1 MTCGQG
7 VPLAL
12 HLSGANEHDGRH
24 LLPLLRRYP
33 AVRGRPGRPRTRPCT
48 VVADKAS
55 HSAMREAEVRSR
67 GVEPLLPQRGL
78 RDALRL
84 GRWRWVVERTVA
96 WLRQFRRPRV
106 RYEQREAL
114 HLSFLSLACVLICH
128 RKLP

>member
-1 MTCGQG
+1 M
-7 VPLAL
+7 PLAW
-12 HLSGANEHDGRH
+12 HLSGANSHDGGH

-33 AVRGRPGRPRTRPCT
+33 MVRGRRGRPRTRPWA
-48 VVADKAS
+48 VVADKAY

-67 GVEPLLPQRGL
+67 GVEPLLPRRGL
-78 RDALRL
+78 RDVLRL

-96 WLRQFRRPRV
+96 WLRQFRRLRT
-106 RYEQREAL
+106 RYERRDDV